1 MSDKNDVMEKR
12 SGFVERWARAEEIS
26 AFLRIT
32 LYAVITFSVVLLVVL
47 FKVATKP
54 KEIYYIPGATQ
65 GGISYPNRIDKAV
78 ITGFASNWLL
88 DRNNFTPFTVKD
100 TYERAMRYMA
110 PELLSRTR
118 ASLEDEISRVT
129 RDNISSLFSLTKD
142 PEILDQ
148 GTDYKVTM
156 TGQKALYMG
165 KERLDERILRY
176 TITLKRLAPSETNPY
191 GLAIEGVKQEE
202 IESK

>member
-1 MSDKNDVMEKR
+1 M
-12 SGFVERWARAEEIS
+12 
-26 AFLRIT
+26 
-32 LYAVITFSVVLLVVL
+32 L
-47 FKVATKP
+47 F
-54 KEIYYIPGATQ
+54 
-65 GGISYPNRIDKAV
+65 R
-78 ITGFASNWLL
+78 
-88 DRNNFTPFTVKD
+88 
-100 TYERAMRYMA
+100 
-110 PELLSRTR
+110 SRTR

-129 RDNISSLFSLTKD
+129 WDNISSLFSLTKD

-202 IESK
+202 VESK